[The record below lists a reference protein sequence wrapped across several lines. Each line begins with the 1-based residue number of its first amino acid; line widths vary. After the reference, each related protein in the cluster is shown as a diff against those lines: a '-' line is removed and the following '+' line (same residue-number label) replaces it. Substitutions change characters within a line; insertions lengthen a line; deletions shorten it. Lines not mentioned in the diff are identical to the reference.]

1 MWRDQRNFGFLSGV
15 FAEKNFATNPFHAK
29 TSSCHTNFMSHEPF
43 PGTISSVVAQAKTR
57 RHLGTRVNIF
67 IDEKFSFALA
77 IELALD
83 YGLRP
88 KFVITPALLDEM
100 LRRDGDARA
109 YARALNYLSYRVRSS
124 KEIRDKLLK
133 DEFPES
139 VIDRVLDRLQK
150 SGQLNDADF
159 AALWVG
165 SRTGSRPRGARA
177 LQQELRQ
184 KGVDRETIAQSLP
197 SDEDEIANAA
207 RALEPK
213 LRLWQNLDERAR
225 RDKCL
230 AFLARRG
237 FSYGVS
243 NAALKQIDEDK

>member
-1 MWRDQRNFGFLSGV
+1 
-15 FAEKNFATNPFHAK
+15 
-29 TSSCHTNFMSHEPF
+29 MSKEPF
-43 PGTISSVVAQAKTR
+43 PGVISSVVAQAKPR
-57 RHLGTRVNIF
+57 RHLGTRVNVF
-67 IDEKFSFALA
+67 IDDKFSFALA

-88 KFVITPALLDEM
+88 KFVVTPQLLDEM

-109 YARALNYLSYRVRSS
+109 LARALNYLSYRVRSA
-124 KEIRDKLLK
+124 KEIRDKLIK

-139 VIDRVLDRLQK
+139 VIDRVLKRLQNEK
-150 SGQLNDADF
+150 QLDDENF
-159 AALWVG
+159 AALWVDH
-165 SRTGSRPRGARA
+165 RTNSRPRGARA

-197 SDEDEIANAA
+197 SDEEEIANAR

-213 LRLWQNLDERAR
+213 LRLWDGLDERAR
-225 RDKCL
+225 RDKAL
-230 AFLARRG
+230 SFLARRG

-243 NAALKQIDEDK
+243 NAALKQIAEDE

>member
-1 MWRDQRNFGFLSGV
+1 
-15 FAEKNFATNPFHAK
+15 
-29 TSSCHTNFMSHEPF
+29 MSKEPF
-43 PGTISSVVAQAKTR
+43 PGAISSVVAQPKTR

-88 KFVITPALLDEM
+88 KFVITPQLLDEM

-109 YARALNYLSYRVRSS
+109 LTRALNFISYRVRSL
-124 KEIRDKLLK
+124 KEIRDKLIK
-133 DEFPES
+133 DEFPE
-139 VIDRVLDRLQK
+139 VVVDRVLERLQK
-150 SGQLNDADF
+150 SGQLNDENF
-159 AALWVG
+159 AAMWVEN
-165 SRTGSRPRGARA
+165 RTLSRPRGARA

-184 KGVDRETIAQSLP
+184 KGVDREIIAASLP
-197 SDEDEIANAA
+197 DVDEEIANAR

-213 LRLWQNLDERAR
+213 LRLWENFDDKAK

-243 NAALKQIDEDK
+243 NAALKQIADDEQQS

>member
-1 MWRDQRNFGFLSGV
+1 MAN
-15 FAEKNFATNPFHAK
+15 
-29 TSSCHTNFMSHEPF
+29 EPF

-57 RHLGTRVNIF
+57 RHLGTRVNVF

-88 KFVITPALLDEM
+88 KFVVTPILLDEM

-109 YARALNYLSYRVRSS
+109 YARALNFISYRPRSA

-139 VIDRVLDRLQK
+139 VTDRVLERLQK
-150 SGQLNDADF
+150 SGQLNDENF
-159 AALWVG
+159 AALWVEN
-165 SRTGSRPRGARA
+165 RTLSRPRGARA

-184 KGVDRETIAQSLP
+184 KGVDRETIAASLP
-197 SDEDEIANAA
+197 DADEETANAK

-213 LRLWQNLDERAR
+213 LRLWQSLDERAR
-225 RDKCL
+225 RDKAL
-230 AFLARRG
+230 SYLARRG
-237 FSYGVS
+237 FSYSTS
-243 NAALKQIDEDK
+243 NNALKQLDDE